1 MSVYPVTVSGLPESA
16 TMGGVENLIYAKCS
30 GRILAITLQGAG
42 GAVIEF
48 AEEADAQACAGEY
61 EMAGATVRMA
71 QIGSASAHPPPAP
84 PSSAK
89 RSHAGPVL
97 GGNAIANADLPPPP
111 APVQVLAPPPP
122 EPLEPQSGASSSS
135 STLDASAALLHTAN
149 GVYDAASG
157 AVPPGLVQM
166 PSDVSTAEAAE
177 ATAVAQAATEMA
189 TASGVFVA
197 PEPNKTVVLNK
208 NGKEKERRLNRV
220 GLSYRCG
227 HCGMPKKGHT
237 CEGSLAAAA
246 AAAVGPDGK
255 PLAPDAGPVLAPP
268 KKKSKSANKTPPV
281 ASARA
286 VIADIS
292 PTSQMYLD
300 SDSIFND
307 IKSVLQQPA
316 GGSGGSAG
324 GAVDGSGGGGGGSG
338 GGKGSSEGKKRKRSR
353 AKGAVA
359 AAAAAQAIGLGG
371 EMPPP
376 PPGLHEQAARSEKS
390 ALLEELDLAMSQQ
403 RPPSVITPDESDSMR
418 TAGPSSLTAAP
429 SSLVSASDMFSPG
442 QLMTHLLGTP
452 TPALTTPGLS
462 PGTLN
467 ELGNMLQSPGVMLP
481 SARKDAAAIPPA
493 AAIAPELTGLTPGHA

>member
-61 EMAGATVRMA
+61 EMAGAMRMA
-71 QIGSASAHPPPAP
+71 QIGSASARPPPAP
-84 PSSAK
+84 PSSPK

-97 GGNAIANADLPPPP
+97 SGNAITNGRGASRRR
-111 APVQVLAPPPP
+111 APVRSASRRSP
-122 EPLEPQSGASSSS
+122 EREPQSGASSSS
-135 STLDASAALLHTAN
+135 STPDASAALLHTPPTASTTP
-149 GVYDAASG
+149 ASG
-157 AVPPGLVQM
+157 AVPPALVQM
-166 PSDVSTAEAAE
+166 PSDVSHGGGGSR

-227 HCGMPKKGHT
+227 HCGMPKKGHIVRPRP
-237 CEGSLAAAA
+237 LAAAAA
-246 AAAVGPDGK
+246 AAAVGRTE

-286 VIADIS
+286 RRSPTSS

-316 GGSGGSAG
+316 GGSGGSRG
-324 GAVDGSGGGGGGSG
+324 RRRRRQRRRRRRLGRRQGVVG
-338 GGKGSSEGKKRKRSR
+338 R
-353 AKGAVA
+353 A
-359 AAAAAQAIGLGG
+359 
-371 EMPPP
+371 
-376 PPGLHEQAARSEKS
+376 
-390 ALLEELDLAMSQQ
+390 
-403 RPPSVITPDESDSMR
+403 
-418 TAGPSSLTAAP
+418 
-429 SSLVSASDMFSPG
+429 
-442 QLMTHLLGTP
+442 
-452 TPALTTPGLS
+452 
-462 PGTLN
+462 
-467 ELGNMLQSPGVMLP
+467 
-481 SARKDAAAIPPA
+481 
-493 AAIAPELTGLTPGHA
+493 